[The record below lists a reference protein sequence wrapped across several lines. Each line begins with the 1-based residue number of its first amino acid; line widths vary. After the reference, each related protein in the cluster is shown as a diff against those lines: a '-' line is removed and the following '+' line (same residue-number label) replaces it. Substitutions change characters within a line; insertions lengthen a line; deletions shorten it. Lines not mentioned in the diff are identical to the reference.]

1 LIADSDVKLSL
12 VYKPYIFISCQCD
25 VSTNQCSCHILC
37 QPMIAQLIYKY
48 QMACFHQSVLMTH
61 ITAANHLSAY
71 ILSIKLSIK
80 HGAVKN

>member
-1 LIADSDVKLSL
+1 
-12 VYKPYIFISCQCD
+12 
-25 VSTNQCSCHILC
+25 
-37 QPMIAQLIYKY
+37 
-48 QMACFHQSVLMTH
+48 VLMTH